1 MVNNEKAFIKKAT
14 KIYDRIIKLCSDD
27 RYKKIYSWAGN
38 LYATNGYAIYMIK
51 NTPVVDNSN
60 GIDFVD
66 FEFKSK
72 VVHEDT
78 LENMIRPHLHYN
90 TEFYLPTI
98 KELKA
103 YIKEHGYS
111 RSGAKLFDAR
121 YKLENNIYVNA
132 FFLLDA
138 LELCKSKP
146 FEWAKGR
153 WSGEKIYLGNEK
165 QYCVCKGTI
174 EIVSADGN
182 NAAWIA
188 PIKAPRYEVEF
199 CSLKK

>member
-1 MVNNEKAFIKKAT
+1 MNKVEKGYINKVT
-14 KIYDRIIKLCSDD
+14 TIYDRAVKLNNSDK
-27 RYKKIYSWAGN
+27 YKVVYSWAGN
-38 LYATNGYAIYMIK
+38 LYASNGYAIYMVK
-51 NTPVVDNSN
+51 
-60 GIDFVD
+60 GIPMD

-72 VVHEDT
+72 VIDDNS
-78 LENMIRPHLHYN
+78 LENMIRPMLHYD
-90 TEFYLPTI
+90 TEFYPPTI
-98 KELKA
+98 EELKA

-174 EIVSADGN
+174 EIVSANGN
-182 NAAWIA
+182 NAAWIM
-188 PIKAPRYEVEF
+188 PIKAPRYGVEF
-199 CSLKK
+199 CSLKKRGE